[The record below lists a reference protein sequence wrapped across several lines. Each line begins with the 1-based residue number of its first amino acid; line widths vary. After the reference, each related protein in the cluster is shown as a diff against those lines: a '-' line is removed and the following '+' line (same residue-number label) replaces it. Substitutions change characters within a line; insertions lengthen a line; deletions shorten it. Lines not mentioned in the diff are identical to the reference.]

1 MLHEVPSRLTAAT
14 LFPRSSTRLL
24 DRWRT
29 GTWLVEHGDV
39 GRLRSVTGIPQLH
52 DIAEV
57 LALGPA
63 KISAYGL
70 SATAPRLRRGQE
82 SVRTLQSIDHLT
94 PAQALSAYDVGLS
107 ILCGDLLPLVPEL
120 EEQIEGLLGEFGLPA
135 SGSGASRLLDLTGV
149 EPIEAVM
156 SFSPA
161 GADAALG
168 LHYDAFDVISIQLAG
183 TKVWMLGVN
192 EDVEFPLSPF
202 ETETPRPFGITQ
214 ADVAP
219 PLVRLTPPRRPSQRE
234 SALKRIEMRPGS
246 VLFVP
251 RGVWHCTQEVS
262 KDEPSVTLLLKL
274 SPPSYVEV
282 LITALFT
289 QLSARPEWRA
299 PCVGL
304 FRPGDLRVDAMNM
317 FKDLAAGVHLKAEDL
332 LLKHYMRDRAP
343 PSMLAFRRTDGA
355 TLSIKRA
362 TPGATTTLLRMKSPI
377 GASEID
383 VDVALVPLCRWIA
396 TAGSHAMTY
405 ADACA
410 HAGDLDEAVVW
421 SLFATLE
428 DVGLLEAVV
437 ESAPAAQPVVR
448 RASKR

>member
-1 MLHEVPSRLTAAT
+1 MLHEVPSRLTAAM
-14 LFPRSSTRLL
+14 LFPRSSARLL

-29 GTWLVEHGDV
+29 GTWLVEHGDI
-39 GRLRSVTGIPQLH
+39 GRLRSVTSIPQLH
-52 DIAEV
+52 DIGQV

-63 KISAYGL
+63 KISAYGI
-70 SATAPRLRRGQE
+70 SATAPPLRRGKE

-120 EEQIEGLLGEFGLPA
+120 EERIEGLFGEFGLPA
-135 SGSGASRLLDLTGV
+135 SGSGASRLLDLAGV

-168 LHYDAFDVISIQLAG
+168 LHYDAFDVISIQLTG
-183 TKVWMLGVN
+183 TKVWMLGAN
-192 EDVEFPLSPF
+192 EDVEFPLSSF
-202 ETETPRPFGITQ
+202 ETETPRPFGITNTEGDQ
-214 ADVAP
+214 P
-219 PLVRLTPPRRPSQRE
+219 SLRLTPLRQRSQRAP
-234 SALKRIEMRPGS
+234 ALERIEMRPGS

-251 RGVWHCTQEVS
+251 RGVWHSTQEVGMS
-262 KDEPSVTLLLKL
+262 EPSVTLLLKL
-274 SPPSYVEV
+274 SPPSFLEV

-289 QLSARPEWRA
+289 QLSERPAWRA

-304 FRPGDLRVDAMNM
+304 FRPGDLRIDAVNM
-317 FKDLAAGVHLKAEDL
+317 FRELAAGLQLDPEDL

-343 PSMLAFRRTDGA
+343 PSMLAFHRTEGA
-355 TLSIKRA
+355 TFRIERA
-362 TPGATTTLLRMKSPI
+362 APGATRSLLRMNTPT
-377 GASEID
+377 GTSELD
-383 VDVALVPLCRWIA
+383 VDMALVPLCHWIA
-396 TAGSHAMTY
+396 AAGPHAMTF

-410 HAGDLDEAVVW
+410 HAGDVDETDVW
-421 SLFATLE
+421 NLLAALE
-428 DVGLLEAVV
+428 DAGLLDAHIESPPAV
-437 ESAPAAQPVVR
+437 PRVVR